1 MHGQRRLQGVTIQP
15 LAKESPVRRPGYDD
29 TLDRGGFEE
38 FVHAAGDRIH
48 RAAVLL
54 CGDHHLAEDLTQTT
68 FTKVYAAWPAVS
80 RADSPIAY
88 TRKVLLRTFLS
99 HRRLRRSAEWPVQAV
114 PDTRTDEPDPGVRL
128 DLLAALRRL
137 PPPDRAVLVLR
148 YWEDLSVART
158 AELLG
163 IRETTCRARSARALA
178 KLRALLPDLTDS
190 IDSTNPT
197 NPTNPDIK
205 DPS

>member
-1 MHGQRRLQGVTIQP
+1 VSIQP
-15 LAKESPVRRPGYDD
+15 LAKESPVRRPGQDA
-29 TLDRGGFEE
+29 TNDRDGFEE
-38 FVHAAGDRIH
+38 FVHASGDRIH

-80 RADSPIAY
+80 NADSPIAY

-114 PDTRTDEPDPGVRL
+114 PDTRTDEPDPGDRL

-163 IRETTCRARSARALA
+163 IRENTCRARSSRALA
-178 KLRALLPDLTDS
+178 RLRVLLPDLTDS
-190 IDSTNPT
+190 
-197 NPTNPDIK
+197 DIE

>member
-1 MHGQRRLQGVTIQP
+1 VTIQP
-15 LAKESPVRRPGYDD
+15 LAKDPPVRRPGYDASHGQD
-29 TLDRGGFEE
+29 AFEE
-38 FVHAAGDRIH
+38 FVQAAGDRIH

-99 HRRLRRSAEWPVQAV
+99 HRRLRRSAEWPVQVV
-114 PDTRTDEPDPGVRL
+114 PDTRADAPDPGDRL

-137 PPPDRAVLVLR
+137 PPADRAVLVLR

-163 IRETTCRARSARALA
+163 IRENACRARSARALA
-178 KLRALLPDLTDS
+178 RLRALLPDL
-190 IDSTNPT
+190 ID
-197 NPTNPDIK
+197 PDIE

>member
-1 MHGQRRLQGVTIQP
+1 MHGQRRLQGVSIQP
-15 LAKESPVRRPGYDD
+15 LAKDSPVRRPGYDA
-29 TLDRGGFEE
+29 TNDRDGFEE

-80 RADSPIAY
+80 GADSPIAY

-99 HRRLRRSAEWPVQAV
+99 HRRLRRSAEWPVQTV
-114 PDTRTDEPDPGVRL
+114 PETRAEEPDPGTRL

-148 YWEDLSVART
+148 YWEDLSVARS

-178 KLRALLPDLTDS
+178 RLRALLPDLTDS
-190 IDSTNPT
+190 DLE
-197 NPTNPDIK
+197 

>member
-1 MHGQRRLQGVTIQP
+1 MRGQRRLPGVTIKP
-15 LAKESPVRRPGYDD
+15 LAKDSPVRRPGYDATND
-29 TLDRGGFEE
+29 PDGFEE
-38 FVHAAGDRIH
+38 FVHVAGDRIH

-68 FTKVYAAWPAVS
+68 FAKVYAAWPTVS
-80 RADSPIAY
+80 TADSPIAY

-99 HRRLRRSAEWPVQAV
+99 HRRLRRSAERPVRAV
-114 PDTRTDEPDPGVRL
+114 PETRTHEPDPGDRL

-163 IRETTCRARSARALA
+163 IRETTCRARSSRALA

-190 IDSTNPT
+190 DNE
-197 NPTNPDIK
+197 